1 VRHASCRYQLHVD
14 VEAVHDARKPK
25 PIAGSQ
31 FAANDTPRATGERA
45 AECRGKWTVT
55 DLQRLVLIA
64 LQASVFCIVFG
75 FGLKTTPEDLV
86 SLLRRPLLLARSLV
100 AVFVVMPL
108 VAILLSR
115 LFDLRP
121 MVEVALMA
129 IAISPVP
136 PLLPQRHS
144 QTGATG
150 HHALGLVAI
159 FSLTA
164 IVTVPLALEILELI
178 FARPLSMT
186 PVAVARIVLISS
198 LLPLA
203 AGMLVR
209 ATWPRLEPAIEKV
222 VTLIARVL
230 LPVAVLALIAFTAPA
245 MWALIGEGT
254 ILAIMIFVVAG
265 LAIGHTMGGRDA
277 DYSRV
282 LALATAYRHPALAVS
297 IAAANFPGERFG
309 GAIVLYLIVGLIVG
323 LPYIA
328 WQRRL
333 IQRQAEPLPSRGS
346 HAR

>member
-1 VRHASCRYQLHVD
+1 
-14 VEAVHDARKPK
+14 
-25 PIAGSQ
+25 
-31 FAANDTPRATGERA
+31 
-45 AECRGKWTVT
+45 
-55 DLQRLVLIA
+55 
-64 LQASVFCIVFG
+64 
-75 FGLKTTPEDLV
+75 
-86 SLLRRPLLLARSLV
+86 
-100 AVFVVMPL
+100 
-108 VAILLSR
+108 
-115 LFDLRP
+115 
-121 MVEVALMA
+121 
-129 IAISPVP
+129 
-136 PLLPQRHS
+136 
-144 QTGATG
+144 
-150 HHALGLVAI
+150 
-159 FSLTA
+159 
-164 IVTVPLALEILELI
+164 
-178 FARPLSMT
+178 MT

>member
-1 VRHASCRYQLHVD
+1 
-14 VEAVHDARKPK
+14 
-25 PIAGSQ
+25 
-31 FAANDTPRATGERA
+31 
-45 AECRGKWTVT
+45 VT
-55 DLQRLVLIA
+55 DLQRLVLLA

-75 FGLKTTPEDLV
+75 FGLKTAPEDLV
-86 SLLRRPLLLARSLV
+86 SLLRRPMLLARSLV
-100 AVFVVMPL
+100 AVFVLMPL

-121 MVEVALMA
+121 MVEIALMA

-144 QTGATG
+144 QAGGAT

-159 FSLTA
+159 FSLSA
-164 IVTVPLALEILELI
+164 IVIVPLALEILERI
-178 FARPLSMT
+178 SARPLSMT

-209 ATWPRLEPAIEKV
+209 ATLPRLEPAIEKV
-222 VTLIARVL
+222 ATVVARVL
-230 LPVAVLALIAFTAPA
+230 FPVAALALVAFLAPA
-245 MWALIGEGT
+245 MWALIGDGT
-254 ILAIMIFVVAG
+254 LLATAIFVVAG
-265 LAIGHTMGGRDA
+265 LAIGHVMGGRDA
-277 DYSRV
+277 EYSRV

-297 IAAANFPGERFG
+297 IAAANYPGQRFG
-309 GAIVLYLIVGLIVG
+309 GAIVLYMIVGLIVG

-333 IQRQAEPLPSRGS
+333 VQRQSEPLPSPGS
-346 HAR
+346 QAR